1 MKKLTC
7 YDIKS
12 DYSIDENGNVWNTK
26 RNKQMSANA
35 DKNGYLQI
43 RLYQND
49 GKRGSFLI
57 HRLVAFTYLET
68 EIKETVNHIDGNK
81 LNNHFSNL
89 EWMTRLENTNDA
101 KRLGY
106 NGNYTDVS
114 EELVLVVI
122 QELEKGIAVKD
133 ICTNLNVSKNFVS
146 RIRQDK
152 RHKDVE
158 KNIIQTQS
166 KKYSLETKKDIC
178 YLILKGVQPKLI
190 KEYFNLSKSYVGEVK
205 NGRALIDVMN
215 FVKEND
221 YKPSETIENY
231 FFSNK

>member
-12 DYSIDENGNVWNTK
+12 DYSIDEDGNVWNTK
-26 RNKQMSANA
+26 RGKQMSANA

-43 RLYQND
+43 RLFQND

-57 HRLVAFTYLET
+57 HRLVAFTFIPEG
-68 EIKETVNHIDGNK
+68 IKETVNHIDGNK
-81 LNNHFSNL
+81 LNNNVSNL
-89 EWMTRLENTNDA
+89 EWMTMLENTNDA

-114 EELVLVVI
+114 EELVLEVI

-133 ICTNLNVSKNFVS
+133 ICTNLNVSKGFVS
-146 RIRQDK
+146 RIRQGK
-152 RHKDVE
+152 RHKNVDR
-158 KNIIQTQS
+158 NIVQTQS

-178 YLILKGVQPKLI
+178 YLILKGIQHKLI

-231 FFSNK
+231 FFGNK